1 VALTDDV
8 AQMFLDAQQTAT
20 ASADRIGGK
29 ARGLSR
35 LIGAGARVPPFFVV
49 TTEAFSS
56 HLGHAD
62 LAVRVAE
69 ALATIA
75 ALDAVRDRAKLEQKA
90 AELRELI
97 ETVSLRPEVVS
108 ALGNMV
114 SALGSGPFAVRSSM
128 VGEDGENRSFA
139 GQLDTYLFQQ
149 AADVPAALV
158 RCWASAFTARALVY
172 RSRATEAATLPR
184 MGVVIQ
190 RMITGRVS
198 GVMFT
203 SNPLNGRHDQ
213 VLVSACWGA
222 GEGVVSGRSN
232 CDEFVSDKN
241 GTEVSITIA
250 DKDLQIVRKS
260 DGAAGTQEVAIP
272 DAQRRIRCLSS
283 AELLLLVQEG
293 IRLSTALSGPQDIE
307 WTLAEEGLYLLQAR
321 PITAMATATPA
332 SAPSPADQAEAN
344 GPEVIW
350 DNSNIQESY
359 CGVTTPLTFSFA
371 RRAYADVYEQVM
383 RVANLPEA
391 EIAATRPVLANLLG
405 LLSGRVYYNINNWY
419 RMLQQLPSF
428 RRNKQDMEKMMG
440 LDSPVD
446 FVTDE
451 PPGLLPKLRRIP
463 RLASLGVQLMR
474 RFASM
479 DSEVQ
484 LFLRNFELGYQRV
497 ASQRARF
504 SQLSFSELMA
514 LLKQVQ
520 EELLGRW
527 HTPIINDLYVMIS
540 SGRLRRLVERAVGTA
555 EAAPLIAN
563 LMGGEP
569 GIESTEPTRHIFRMA
584 ALARRDAA
592 LKEAITKTSVT
603 LPALR
608 ASHPSFAAEI
618 EDYIERYGDRCM
630 GELKL
635 ETISLREDPSFL
647 LRLLRNYL
655 DRDDLDAEAIA
666 QKERRLRSEAEAAL
680 QRALGTFRYRRA
692 GKVMAAARTAVKHRE
707 NMRLMRTR
715 MFGLVRDLYR
725 AIGQRLAA
733 VGRLTQPRDVFYLSV
748 EEIESYHEGTAVGA
762 DTAALTAARKAEY
775 AGYQG
780 LTLPHRIRTRGP
792 VYHGNPLGE
801 RTVSADAR
809 GPGAK
814 QLQGTGCYP
823 GVVEAQARIILDPS
837 DDLALSGKIL
847 VTLRTDP
854 GWAPLFPLC
863 RGILVERGSTLSHS
877 AILAREL
884 GIPAIVGIPNLLQTV
899 RDGELLRIDGSSG
912 TIDRL
917 EGK

>member
-1 VALTDDV
+1 MV
-8 AQMFLDAQQTAT
+8 
-20 ASADRIGGK
+20 
-29 ARGLSR
+29 
-35 LIGAGARVPPFFVV
+35 
-49 TTEAFSS
+49 
-56 HLGHAD
+56 
-62 LAVRVAE
+62 
-69 ALATIA
+69 A
-75 ALDAVRDRAKLEQKA
+75 ALG
-90 AELRELI
+90 
-97 ETVSLRPEVVS
+97 T
-108 ALGNMV
+108 
-114 SALGSGPFAVRSSM
+114 GPFAVRSSM
-128 VGEDGENRSFA
+128 VGEDGETRSFA

-172 RSRATEAATLPR
+172 RSRSTEAGMLPR

-190 RMITGRVS
+190 RMIAGRVS

-241 GTEVSITIA
+241 GAEVAVTIA

-260 DGAAGTQEVAIP
+260 DGTAGTQEVAVT
-272 DAQRRIRCLSS
+272 DVQRRLRCLSS
-283 AELLLLVQEG
+283 AELLQLVEEG
-293 IRLSTALSGPQDIE
+293 LRLSAALAGPQDIE

-321 PITAMATATPA
+321 PITAMAANAPA
-332 SAPSPADQAEAN
+332 STADQAEAN

-383 RVANLPEA
+383 RVANLPEE

-451 PPGLLPKLRRIP
+451 PPGWLPKLRRIP

-504 SQLSFSELMA
+504 SLLSFSELMA

-540 SGRLRRLVERAVGTA
+540 SGRLRRLVERAVGSETA
-555 EAAPLIAN
+555 PPLIAN

-584 ALARRDAA
+584 ALARRDVA
-592 LKEAITKTSVT
+592 LKEALSKTAVT

-608 ASHPSFAAEI
+608 ASHPSFAAEL
-618 EDYIERYGDRCM
+618 DSYIERYGDRCM

-635 ETISLREDPSFL
+635 ETVSLREDPSFL

-666 QKERRLRSEAEAAL
+666 QKERRLRSDAEAEL
-680 QRALGTFRYRRA
+680 QRALGAFRFGRA

-733 VGRLTQPRDVFYLSV
+733 VGRLAQPREVFYLSV

-775 AGYQG
+775 ASYQG
-780 LTLPHRIRTRGP
+780 LTLPHRIQTRGP

-801 RTVSADAR
+801 RTVSADAL

-814 QLQGTGCYP
+814 QLRGTGCYP

-899 RDGELLRIDGSSG
+899 RDGELLRLDGSSG